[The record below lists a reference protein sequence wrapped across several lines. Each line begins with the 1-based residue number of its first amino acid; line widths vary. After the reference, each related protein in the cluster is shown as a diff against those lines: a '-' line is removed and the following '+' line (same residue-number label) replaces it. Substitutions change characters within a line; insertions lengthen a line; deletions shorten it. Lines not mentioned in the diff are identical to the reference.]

1 MCQAG
6 IRISDGGARISLMHS
21 MRRPE
26 LHCLAAS
33 NFSLKAPQDWT
44 LLEAVDPLA
53 IQAAATT
60 QMYQIH
66 DFAFAL
72 FV

>member
-1 MCQAG
+1 
-6 IRISDGGARISLMHS
+6 MHS